1 MAAETLALG
10 IRAYQQGQR
19 AKLHQTTGVGQL
31 LAGEMGGQIHGGQ
44 ARVVGIIQLAGS
56 QHIGPLGTIKDP
68 LFMNSM
74 EPINKAW
81 DPAGMRLHAGQ
92 GLAQQIYSQLKDKI
106 LRGDLAAAARLPTTR
121 ELALA
126 LQVSRNTVVRAYE
139 TLISEGF
146 VVGRV
151 GSGCFVAAIA
161 HLATPQASVGR
172 APDGPNTA
180 LWERLQGFEPTPTA
194 PLQAR
199 AFRHGLPALDLFPH
213 ALWSRLQARFWR
225 EQVRAPSQRRAVSLS
240 YGEAAGLPRL
250 RELIAAYLSH
260 SRGLQCSADQLI
272 ITAGSQQAIAMAA
285 LALVQPG
292 DRVGME
298 SPGYRAA
305 AAALG
310 LSGARVV
317 PVPVDSQG
325 LRVGALQALGPLRL
339 VYVTPSHQYPTG
351 VAMSL
356 QRRLELL
363 AWAERENAWLLE
375 DDYDGEYR
383 FNGVPLAPLAT
394 LTTLDQQ
401 QRTLYIGSF
410 SKLLFPGLR
419 LGYLVAPA
427 GWLPT
432 LAKLRGVLDRQSSIA
447 DQVVMAD
454 FMAEGHFLR
463 HVRRMRRAAL
473 ERRDAFSSAW
483 AQDLKPHLPAAL
495 RDLPLQPIDAGLQAF
510 WPLPSRT
517 WESRLVT
524 AAAAA
529 DIELGGLTQVGGLP
543 AHSCEA
549 GLVLGFASV
558 PPAEIRRAIR
568 LLAQVWRHM

>member
-1 MAAETLALG
+1 MDP
-10 IRAYQQGQR
+10 
-19 AKLHQTTGVGQL
+19 
-31 LAGEMGGQIHGGQ
+31 
-44 ARVVGIIQLAGS
+44 IIQATLT
-56 QHIGPLGTIKDP
+56 L
-68 LFMNSM
+68 
-74 EPINKAW
+74 
-81 DPAGMRLHAGQ
+81 DPAGMLLQPGQ
-92 GLAQQIYSQLKDKI
+92 GLAQQIHAQLKDKI
-106 LRGDLAAAARLPTTR
+106 LQGELSAHARLPTTR
-121 ELALA
+121 ELATA

-139 TLISEGF
+139 ALASEGF
-146 VVGRV
+146 VLGRV
-151 GSGCFVAAIA
+151 GAGCFVAEVAGLAKPRAAESGLGPA
-161 HLATPQASVGR
+161 HKSPST
-172 APDGPNTA
+172 D
-180 LWERLQGFEPTPTA
+180 LWARLQAFEPAPTVSR
-194 PLQAR
+194 QAR

-225 EQVRAPSQRRAVSLS
+225 QQARLNKPAQSQGGAPGLS

-260 SRGLQCSADQLI
+260 SRGLQCGADQII

-285 LALVQPG
+285 LALVQRG

-310 LSGARVV
+310 LSGATVL
-317 PVPVDSQG
+317 PVPLDGQG
-325 LRVGALQALGPLRL
+325 LRVGALQALGRVRM
-339 VYVTPSHQYPTG
+339 VYTTPSHQYPTG

-363 AWAERENAWLLE
+363 AWAARENAWVLE

-394 LTTLDQQ
+394 LDQG

-427 GWLPT
+427 AWLPT
-432 LAKLRGVLDRQSSIA
+432 LAKLRAVLDRQSSIA

-473 ERRDAFSSAW
+473 ERRDMFLSVW

-510 WPLPSRT
+510 WPLPSRA
-517 WESRLVT
+517 WERRLVT

-529 DIELGGLTQVGGLP
+529 GIELGGLTQVGGLP
-543 AHSCEA
+543 AHSQEA
-549 GLVLGFASV
+549 GLVFGFASV

-568 LLAQVWRHM
+568 LLAQVWRPI

>member
-1 MAAETLALG
+1 M
-10 IRAYQQGQR
+10 
-19 AKLHQTTGVGQL
+19 HL
-31 LAGEMGGQIHGGQ
+31 L
-44 ARVVGIIQLAGS
+44 
-56 QHIGPLGTIKDP
+56 
-68 LFMNSM
+68 
-74 EPINKAW
+74 
-81 DPAGMRLHAGQ
+81 AGQ
-92 GLAQQIYSQLKDKI
+92 GLAQQIHAQLKDKI
-106 LRGDLAAAARLPTTR
+106 LHGTLAASARLPTTR
-121 ELALA
+121 QLALA
-126 LQVSRNTVVRAYE
+126 LKVSRNTVVRAYE
-139 TLISEGF
+139 ALISEGF

-151 GSGCFVAAIA
+151 GSGCFVAA
-161 HLATPQASVGR
+161 LASLAKPQPAGHAVKRESQGPSTP
-172 APDGPNTA
+172 
-180 LWERLQGFEPTPTA
+180 LWARLEGFEPTPTLTA
-194 PLQAR
+194 ALQAR

-225 EQVRAPSQRRAVSLS
+225 EQGRPLSPHRPQRKAAGLS

-285 LALVQPG
+285 LALLQPG

-310 LSGARVV
+310 LSGAEVV
-317 PVPVDSQG
+317 PVPLDGQG
-325 LRVGALQALGPLRL
+325 LRIGALQALGPVRM
-339 VYVTPSHQYPTG
+339 VYTTPSHQYPTG
-351 VAMSL
+351 VTMSL

-363 AWAERENAWLLE
+363 AWAAREQAWVLE

-383 FNGVPLAPLAT
+383 FNGVPLAPLAS
-394 LTTLDQQ
+394 LDQQ
-401 QRTLYIGSF
+401 QRTLYVGSF

-432 LAKLRGVLDRQSSIA
+432 LAKLRSVLDRQSSIA

-473 ERRDAFSSAW
+473 ERRDAFLEAW
-483 AQDLKPHLPAAL
+483 SQDLAPALPSAL
-495 RDLPLQPIDAGLQAF
+495 RSLRLQSIDAGLQAF
-510 WPLPSRT
+510 LPLPSRA
-517 WESRLVT
+517 WETKLV
-524 AAAAA
+524 AAAVAA
-529 DIELGGLTQVGGLP
+529 GIELGGLHQVGGLP
-543 AHSCEA
+543 AHSQEA
-549 GLVLGFASV
+549 GLVFGFASV
-558 PPAEIRRAIR
+558 TPQEIRRAAAA
-568 LLAQVWRHM
+568 LAQAWRPLWNATAE

>member
-1 MAAETLALG
+1 MDPIKQASLTL
-10 IRAYQQGQR
+10 
-19 AKLHQTTGVGQL
+19 
-31 LAGEMGGQIHGGQ
+31 
-44 ARVVGIIQLAGS
+44 
-56 QHIGPLGTIKDP
+56 
-68 LFMNSM
+68 
-74 EPINKAW
+74 
-81 DPAGMRLHAGQ
+81 DPAGMHLQAGQ
-92 GLAQQIYSQLKDKI
+92 GLAQQIYAQLKDKI
-106 LRGDLAAAARLPTTR
+106 LHGDLAASARLPTTR

-139 TLISEGF
+139 ALISEGL

-151 GSGCFVAAIA
+151 GSGCFVAEIA
-161 HLATPQASVGR
+161 RLAKNSHNSDAALTRTPA
-172 APDGPNTA
+172 GPSTA
-180 LWERLQGFEPTPTA
+180 LWTRLQSFELAPTVA
-194 PLQAR
+194 LQAR

-225 EQVRAPSQRRAVSLS
+225 EQGRPPAQRRPAGLS
-240 YGEAAGLPRL
+240 YGEPAGLPRL

-260 SRGLQCSADQLI
+260 SRGLRCSADQVI
-272 ITAGSQQAIAMAA
+272 ITAGSQQAIALAV
-285 LALVQPG
+285 LALVEPG

-305 AAALG
+305 AAALA
-310 LSGARVV
+310 LSGAQVV

-325 LRVGALQALGPLRL
+325 LRVGALQALGRLRL
-339 VYVTPSHQYPTG
+339 VYTTPSHQYPTG

-363 AWAERENAWLLE
+363 AWAERENAWVLE

-383 FNGVPLAPLAT
+383 FNGVPLAPLA
-394 LTTLDQQ
+394 TLDQQ

-427 GWLPT
+427 AWLPT

-473 ERRDAFSSAW
+473 ERCDTFLSAW
-483 AQDLKPHLPAAL
+483 EQDLTPSLPAAYQGL
-495 RDLPLQPIDAGLQAF
+495 RLQPVDAGLQAF
-510 WPLPSRT
+510 WPLPT
-517 WESRLVT
+517 QALEAKLV
-524 AAAAA
+524 AAAVAA
-529 DIELGGLTQVGGLP
+529 GIELGGLGQVGGLP
-543 AHSCEA
+543 AHSQAA
-549 GLVLGFASV
+549 GLVFGFASV
-558 PPAEIRRAIR
+558 TPAEIRRAVAV
-568 LLAQVWRHM
+568 LARAWRPVWSLAAP

>member
-1 MAAETLALG
+1 MTL
-10 IRAYQQGQR
+10 
-19 AKLHQTTGVGQL
+19 
-31 LAGEMGGQIHGGQ
+31 
-44 ARVVGIIQLAGS
+44 
-56 QHIGPLGTIKDP
+56 
-68 LFMNSM
+68 
-74 EPINKAW
+74 
-81 DPAGMRLHAGQ
+81 DPAGMCLQPGQ
-92 GLAQQIYSQLKDKI
+92 GLAQQIHAQLKDKI
-106 LRGDLAAAARLPTTR
+106 LQGALSARARLPTTR
-121 ELALA
+121 ELAAA

-139 TLISEGF
+139 SLVSEGF

-151 GSGCFVAAIA
+151 GAGCFVADIA
-161 HLATPQASVGR
+161 EIAKLARPSSGGLPRSAELAEHAATEIPQ
-172 APDGPNTA
+172 TA
-180 LWERLQGFEPTPTA
+180 QWARLQNYQTLSAVQGPTP
-194 PLQAR
+194 

-213 ALWSRLQARFWR
+213 ALWARLQARFWR
-225 EQVRAPSQRRAVSLS
+225 EQGRPQSRSQRRPGASTTPSLS
-240 YGEAAGLPRL
+240 YGEPAGLPRL

-260 SRGLQCSADQLI
+260 SRGLRCSGEQVI
-272 ITAGSQQAIAMAA
+272 VTAGSQQAIALAV
-285 LALVQPG
+285 LALVEPG

-310 LSGARVV
+310 LSGAQVV
-317 PVPVDSQG
+317 PVPLDSQG
-325 LRVGALQALGPLRL
+325 LRVGALQALGRLSL
-339 VYVTPSHQYPTG
+339 VYTTPSHQYPTG

-363 AWAERENAWLLE
+363 AWAERERAWILE

-394 LTTLDQQ
+394 LATPDQQ

-427 GWLPT
+427 AWLTT

-473 ERRDAFSSAW
+473 ERRDTFLEAW
-483 AQDLKPHLPAAL
+483 AQDLTPSLPAAYQGL
-495 RDLPLQPIDAGLQAF
+495 RLLPIDAGLQAVL
-510 WPLPSRT
+510 PLPTRAL
-517 WESRLVT
+517 EAKLVT
-524 AAAAA
+524 AGVAAG
-529 DIELGGLTQVGGLP
+529 IELGGLGQVGGLP
-543 AHSCEA
+543 AHSQEA
-549 GLVLGFASV
+549 GLVFGFASV
-558 PPAEIRRAIR
+558 TPAEIRRAVAV
-568 LLAQVWRHM
+568 LAKAWRPVWGLSAR

>member
-1 MAAETLALG
+1 ML
-10 IRAYQQGQR
+10 Q
-19 AKLHQTTGVGQL
+19 
-31 LAGEMGGQIHGGQ
+31 
-44 ARVVGIIQLAGS
+44 
-56 QHIGPLGTIKDP
+56 LGTIKDP
-68 LFMNSM
+68 LCGNIMD
-74 EPINKAW
+74 PITRPTLTL
-81 DPAGMRLHAGQ
+81 DPAGMCLQPGQ
-92 GLAQQIYSQLKDKI
+92 GLAQQIHAQLKDKI
-106 LRGDLAAAARLPTTR
+106 LQGALSARARLPTTR
-121 ELALA
+121 ELAAA

-139 TLISEGF
+139 SLVSEGF

-151 GSGCFVAAIA
+151 GAGCFVADIA
-161 HLATPQASVGR
+161 EIAKLARPGSGTGFLPRSPEVA
-172 APDGPNTA
+172 GPAAAEIPRTA
-180 LWERLQGFEPTPTA
+180 QWERLQNYHTLSAVQGPA
-194 PLQAR
+194 P

-213 ALWSRLQARFWR
+213 ALWARLQARFWR
-225 EQVRAPSQRRAVSLS
+225 EQGRPQSSAQRRRLGASSPPSLS
-240 YGEAAGLPRL
+240 YGEPAGLPRL

-260 SRGLQCSADQLI
+260 SRGLRCSAEQVI
-272 ITAGSQQAIAMAA
+272 VTAGSQQAIALAV
-285 LALVQPG
+285 LALVEPG

-310 LSGARVV
+310 LSGAQVV
-317 PVPVDSQG
+317 PVPLDSQG
-325 LRVGALQALGPLRL
+325 LRVGALQALGRLSL
-339 VYVTPSHQYPTG
+339 VYTTPSHQYPTG

-363 AWAERENAWLLE
+363 AWAERECAWILE

-394 LTTLDQQ
+394 LATPDQQ

-427 GWLPT
+427 AWLPT

-473 ERRDAFSSAW
+473 ERRDAFLEAW
-483 AQDLKPHLPAAL
+483 AQDLTPSLPPAHQGL
-495 RDLPLQPIDAGLQAF
+495 RLLPIDAGLQAVL
-510 WPLPSRT
+510 PLPNRAL
-517 WESRLVT
+517 EAKLV
-524 AAAAA
+524 AAAVAA
-529 DIELGGLTQVGGLP
+529 GIELGGLWQVGGLP
-543 AHSCEA
+543 AHSQEA
-549 GLVLGFASV
+549 GLVFGFASV
-558 PPAEIRRAIR
+558 TPAEIRRAVAV
-568 LLAQVWRHM
+568 LARAWQPVWSLTAR

>member
-1 MAAETLALG
+1 MDPIKAAPMTL
-10 IRAYQQGQR
+10 
-19 AKLHQTTGVGQL
+19 
-31 LAGEMGGQIHGGQ
+31 
-44 ARVVGIIQLAGS
+44 
-56 QHIGPLGTIKDP
+56 
-68 LFMNSM
+68 
-74 EPINKAW
+74 
-81 DPAGMRLHAGQ
+81 DPAGMSLLPGQ
-92 GLAQQIYSQLKDKI
+92 GLAQQIYAQLKDKI
-106 LRGDLAAAARLPTTR
+106 LQGALAASARLPTTR

-126 LQVSRNTVVRAYE
+126 LGVSRNTVVRAYE
-139 TLISEGF
+139 ALISEGF
-146 VVGRV
+146 VFGRV
-151 GSGCFVAAIA
+151 GSGCFVAEIA
-161 HLATPQASVGR
+161 GLSQPAAGKAPAPASQGQQ
-172 APDGPNTA
+172 PGTE
-180 LWERLQGFEPTPTA
+180 LWARLQDFETA
-194 PLQAR
+194 PTVGLRPR

-225 EQVRAPSQRRAVSLS
+225 QQEQQRQAAGLS
-240 YGEAAGLPRL
+240 YGDPAGLPRL

-260 SRGLQCSADQLI
+260 SRGLQCSAEQVI

-305 AAALG
+305 AAALS
-310 LSGARVV
+310 LSGADVV
-317 PVPVDSQG
+317 PVPLDSQG
-325 LRVGALQALGPLRL
+325 LRIGALQALGPLSL
-339 VYVTPSHQYPTG
+339 VYTTPSHQYPTG

-363 AWAERENAWLLE
+363 AWAEREQAWILE

-394 LTTLDQQ
+394 LASGSIR

-427 GWLPT
+427 AWMPT
-432 LAKLRGVLDRQSSIA
+432 LAKLRSVLDRQSSIA

-473 ERRDAFSSAW
+473 ERRDALMDAW
-483 AQDLKPHLPAAL
+483 TQLMLPQLPAPWQEYL
-495 RDLPLQPIDAGLQAF
+495 QLQPVDAGLQAF
-510 WPLPSRT
+510 LPLPSRQL
-517 WESRLVT
+517 EVQLHR
-524 AAAAA
+524 AALDAGI
-529 DIELGGLTQVGGLP
+529 DIGALAQVGGLP
-543 AHSCEA
+543 AHSQQA
-549 GLVLGFASV
+549 GLTLGFATV
-558 PPAEIRRAIR
+558 DPAEIRRATQALGR
-568 LLAQVWRHM
+568 AWRPVLLALAPNSALS